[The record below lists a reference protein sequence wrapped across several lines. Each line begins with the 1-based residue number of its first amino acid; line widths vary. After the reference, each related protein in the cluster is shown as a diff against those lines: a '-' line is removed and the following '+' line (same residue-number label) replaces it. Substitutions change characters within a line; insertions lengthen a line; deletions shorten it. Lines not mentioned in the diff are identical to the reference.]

1 VFAPAS
7 VDNLS
12 QYLLNLDSSTNLRGN
27 VETLEANVATIELE
41 LGNLDSLFVPVSA
54 TNLSEYLSGLENS
67 TSIRGNVETLEAIL
81 PTINTNLQVVFNNVE
96 AALHSTQYNI
106 HTLKQRMD
114 LLEGLNVF
122 EPAFTMVSANDAT
135 IVFRNLQKGT
145 SVRVIITPSAN
156 DTIIHETNVHLDT
169 LRIIGL
175 EPSTAYTANIGSP
188 DYFTVI
194 EFTTPSSSD
203 FSLTFVEGNVTMQGP
218 LLSGES
224 SGSLR
229 VYVKDQSRDNITVYS
244 SEIPGGYYYGAVV
257 TFDVSG
263 NVTAGNY
270 VFEVKDTV
278 TDVVLANLEF

>member
-1 VFAPAS
+1 
-7 VDNLS
+7 
-12 QYLLNLDSSTNLRGN
+12 
-27 VETLEANVATIELE
+27 LEGNVATIELE
-41 LGNLDSLFVPVSA
+41 LGNLDSLLVPVSA

-81 PTINTNLQVVFNNVE
+81 PTINTNLQIVFNNVE

-145 SVRVIITPSAN
+145 SVKVIITPSVN